1 MTTRLK
7 NWTWMMFATVLFT
20 LGLAAGAGCDT
31 VDAAFDCQSVC
42 SRYSECFNS
51 DYDVDSCRSRCRD
64 RAANDE
70 SVRQA
75 ADACE
80 ACIDDMSCASAT
92 FNCAGSCSN
101 IVP

>member
-7 NWTWMMFATVLFT
+7 NWTWTMFAALLFT
-20 LGLAAGAGCDT
+20 FGLAAGAGCDT

-42 SRYSECFNS
+42 SRYHDCFDS
-51 DYDVDSCRSRCRD
+51 SYDVDNCRSKCRD
-64 RAANDE
+64 RAANNE

-75 ADACE
+75 ADDCE
-80 ACIDDMSCASAT
+80 DCIDGMSCAPAA